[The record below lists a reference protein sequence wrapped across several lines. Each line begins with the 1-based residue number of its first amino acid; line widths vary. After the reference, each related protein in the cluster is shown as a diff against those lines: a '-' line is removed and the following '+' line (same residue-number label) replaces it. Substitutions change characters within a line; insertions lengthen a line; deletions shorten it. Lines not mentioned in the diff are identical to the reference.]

1 MRLLIAGG
9 GTGGHLFPA
18 LAVARAVKDA
28 DPDGDILFVG
38 TEHGIEARI
47 MPEQEFPI
55 RFISARGIRGKG
67 LINSM
72 FAAARVPKALMESLG
87 IIRSFRPHVVLGVG
101 GYASGPVLAAA
112 ALLGIPTAIQEQN
125 SVMGTTNRILSVY
138 VDRVFISWEDTSPI
152 AAPKKTL
159 FTGNPVRIDLF
170 DEPSF
175 DRDSGRVHVFIF
187 GGSQGARSINESMV
201 RNANRLTEAADRIDV
216 IHQAGRGAVDP
227 VRLAYEH
234 AGIKADVREFIHE
247 MGSAYKW
254 ADIVVS
260 RAGAATLAEVTAM
273 GKPAV
278 VVPYPHAIGDH
289 QAKNAA
295 ALEARNAVR
304 VIPDDT
310 LEDGA
315 LVTEILSLIEKPDD
329 LERMAENSRKMG
341 KPEAGRNIAK
351 ELLELH
357 RSRM

>member
-1 MRLLIAGG
+1 MRLFIAGG

-18 LAVARAVKDA
+18 LAVARAVKSTDT
-28 DPDGDILFVG
+28 DGDILFVG

-67 LINSM
+67 FINSV
-72 FAAARVPKALMESLG
+72 FAAVRVPKALMESLG
-87 IIRSFRPHVVLGVG
+87 IIRSFRPDVVLGVG

-112 ALLGIPTAIQEQN
+112 VLLGIPTAIQEQN

-138 VDRVFISWEDTSPI
+138 VDRVFISWENTTPI

-159 FTGNPVRIDLF
+159 LTGNPVRSDLF
-170 DEPSF
+170 DEPPF
-175 DRDSGRVHVFIF
+175 DSDSGRVHIFIF
-187 GGSQGARSINESMV
+187 GGSQGARSINESMI
-201 RNANRLTEAADRIDV
+201 RDAGRLTDVAHRIDV
-216 IHQAGRGAVDP
+216 IHQTGRGATDQ
-227 VRLAYEH
+227 VRQAYEH
-234 AGIKADVREFIHE
+234 AGVKADVREFIHE

-295 ALEARNAVR
+295 ALEAHNAVR
-304 VIPDDT
+304 VVPDDT

-315 LVTEILSLIEKPDD
+315 LVTEILSLIDKPEE
-329 LERMAENSRKMG
+329 LERMAENSRKLG
-341 KPEAGRNIAK
+341 KPEAARNIAE